1 MVEGIPP
8 PLLDDPVLGGE
19 RLRGGELRPAEL
31 VAAAVRV
38 VVVGLG
44 VGERLVRVQGRHDVL
59 PAAAAVAAEGRLGL
73 LRDGGD
79 VGAWTRQ
86 SKWGGLFERW
96 RASAPV
102 PIIDIHAQTEPM
114 DGPR

>member
-1 MVEGIPP
+1 MVEGVHP

-31 VAAAVRV
+31 VAAAAVRV

-44 VGERLVRVQGRHDVL
+44 VGERLVRVEGRHDVL
-59 PAAAAVAAEGRLGL
+59 PAVAAEGRLGL

-102 PIIDIHAQTEPM
+102 PTIRWPAL
-114 DGPR
+114 R

>member
-1 MVEGIPP
+1 MDRTWVVVEGVDP

-19 RLRGGELRPAEL
+19 RLRGGELRLAEL
-31 VAAAVRV
+31 VAAVRV

-44 VGERLVRVQGRHDVL
+44 VGERLVRVEGRHDVL
-59 PAAAAVAAEGRLGL
+59 PAAAAVAAERRFGL

-86 SKWGGLFERW
+86 SKWGGLF
-96 RASAPV
+96 
-102 PIIDIHAQTEPM
+102 
-114 DGPR
+114 